1 MTDQNPGKKQSRVV
15 EYIKDHEYE
24 LVSLGFAALYCGA
37 FIYIGYKVG
46 KAAGYQRG
54 TKDMATI
61 ADALFEFHERG
72 VILVDNIA

>member
-1 MTDQNPGKKQSRVV
+1 MTDQKTEKKQSKVV

-24 LVSLGFAALYCGA
+24 LVTLSFSALYCGA
-37 FIYIGYKVG
+37 FIYIGYNVG

-61 ADALFEFHERG
+61 ADALFTLMKRG
-72 VILVDNIA
+72 AMPVNHIA